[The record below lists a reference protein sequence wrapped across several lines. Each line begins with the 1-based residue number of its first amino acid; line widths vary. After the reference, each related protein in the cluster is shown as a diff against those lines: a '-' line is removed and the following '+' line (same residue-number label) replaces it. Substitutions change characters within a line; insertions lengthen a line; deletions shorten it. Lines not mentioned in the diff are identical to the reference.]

1 MPSQPPRAV
10 DAPPP
15 IRIRYST
22 DPGIAHP
29 QRLAHF
35 ACQAA
40 DTHRAAVADAALPL
54 ALPAHG
60 GGTVWEHW
68 DAARPV
74 RRSNA
79 GGAAIAED
87 GELLYAEWVLDEA
100 AHGGIEAAA
109 TAVYRQIAALL
120 AGSGYPHPVKIWH
133 YLGAINDGAGDDE
146 RYRRFCVGRA
156 AALDPGQPLPA
167 ATAIGL
173 QTPPERLTVFLLA
186 AKVAGTRIENPRQV
200 PAYEYPR
207 AYGPVSPSF
216 SRAMLMPWGQLFVS
230 GTAAVVG
237 HETKH
242 PENTGAQLRELAL
255 NLDAL
260 IARAEGIGGQ
270 RLQAAALKI
279 YVRRAG
285 DLAEVEA
292 LAGRLFP
299 AECQRLTVQADISRR
314 DLLVE
319 VEALYDPV
327 PRA

>member
-1 MPSQPPRAV
+1 MFSQPPRAV
-10 DAPPP
+10 DATQP

-22 DPGIAHP
+22 VAATAHP
-29 QRLAHF
+29 QSLAGF
-35 ACQAA
+35 AYLPPGGAA
-40 DTHRAAVADAALPL
+40 SAPGLLPL
-54 ALPAHG
+54 RLPSHDG
-60 GGTVWEHW
+60 GVACEHW
-68 DAARPV
+68 DGTRPV
-74 RRSNA
+74 SRRQA
-79 GGAAIAED
+79 FGASIADD
-87 GELLYAEWVLDEA
+87 GQLLYAEWVLDEA
-100 AHGGIEAAA
+100 AYGGIEAAS
-109 TAVYRQIAALL
+109 TEVYRQIAALL

-133 YLGAINDGAGDDE
+133 YLGAINEGAGDDE

-173 QTPPERLTVFLLA
+173 QTRPDRLTVFLLA

-207 AYGPVSPSF
+207 TYGPVSPSF

-260 IARAEGIGGQ
+260 VAKAESVGGRQ
-270 RLQAAALKI
+270 LAPAALKV
-279 YVRRAG
+279 YVRHRQ

-292 LAGRLFP
+292 LAARLFP
-299 AECQRLTVQADISRR
+299 ADCPRLTVLADISRA
-314 DLLVE
+314 DLRVE
-319 VEALYDPV
+319 VEALYDPLLPV
-327 PRA
+327 S